1 MPHHAT
7 VAHHVRGRVR
17 VKIPGARRQPAI
29 IGQLADSIASIPG
42 VKLVEHNA
50 GTGSI
55 VIHYDQHSHGDF
67 HSVLAS
73 HGEDT
78 GTFQLALPEVSEVD
92 HIAENIERE
101 AEFLAA
107 HSETARTIVDAVK
120 SFNNGLKRMTNNNVD
135 LKVLLPLGLAGWAL
149 LEHDPEIAT
158 PLWLTLSI
166 FSFNSFVSLHA
177 APADVSVETR
187 ELVHAGPGGSEVREK
202 ATRRRTTKRR

>member
-17 VKIPGARRQPAI
+17 VNLPGARRQPAI
-29 IGQLADSIASIPG
+29 IGQLAESIASIQG
-42 VKLVEHNA
+42 VKGVEHNA
-50 GTGSI
+50 QTGSI
-55 VIHYDQHSHGDF
+55 VIHYDEHSHDDF
-67 HSVLAS
+67 HSALMS

-78 GTFQLALPEVSEVD
+78 GMFKLAPPQVSELD

-120 SFNNGLKRMTNNNVD
+120 SFNNGLKRMTNNNMD
-135 LKVLLPLGLAGWAL
+135 LKVLLPLGLAVWAVF
-149 LEHDPEIAT
+149 EHDPEIAT

-177 APADVSVETR
+177 SPADVSVETR
-187 ELVHAGPGGSEVREK
+187 ELVRAGPGGSEVREK
-202 ATRRRTTKRR
+202 ATRRRTAKRR